1 MLQHL
6 KGNSDRPLYLSIQK
20 NKKKYSEIIIVKYF
34 SYLGRNND
42 SKINLSTLDIIY
54 IM

>member
-1 MLQHL
+1 MLLHL

-20 NKKKYSEIIIVKYF
+20 SKKYSEIIIVKYF
-34 SYLGRNND
+34 SYLGLNND